1 LGDKTSKT
9 TGIKKAVA
17 MAREN
22 ETFLLQ
28 IKVVGTNPTRVA
40 DAGVL
45 YDWTWD
51 NLKKVLK

>member
-1 LGDKTSKT
+1 
-9 TGIKKAVA
+9 